1 MQIDLRT
8 VSIQPL
14 RQTFDHVAEHIG
26 GDKPASRYLEGT
38 IGIQSQDNF
47 HYRPLWDPDH
57 KIFDPARTS
66 IVMSDWYKLKDPRQF
81 YYGTYT
87 MARARM
93 QDNAEADFD
102 FVEERGLADNYPAAS
117 KKLALDVLLPLRHV
131 EWAGNMNNTFI
142 CAYGYGVAITQPC
155 IYQAMDHLGMAQYLT
170 RLGLLLDD
178 TPALDEAKEAWL
190 ADPKWQELRRY
201 VEDTFVLQDWFELFV
216 AHNLVLDGLLYP
228 LVYQH
233 IDKVLSANGGPVVSM
248 LTRFQSEWYGEN
260 VKWVDS
266 AIKIAAAESADN
278 KAKLSA
284 WAKVWRDR
292 AVLALTPIAQHALG
306 NEAVTL
312 METLVQQFN
321 DRAAKL
327 GLSL

>member
-14 RQTFDHVAEHIG
+14 RQTFDHVAAHIG

-38 IGIQSQDNF
+38 IGIQSEDNF
-47 HYRPLWDPDH
+47 HYRPLWDPEH
-57 KIFDPARTS
+57 EIFDPSRTS
-66 IVMSDWYKLKDPRQF
+66 LVMSDWYKLKDPRQF

-102 FVEERGLADNYPAAS
+102 FVEERGLADTYPADA
-117 KKLALDVLLPLRHV
+117 KKLALEVLLPLRHV
-131 EWAGNMNNTFI
+131 EWAGNMNNSFI

-155 IYQAMDHLGMAQYLT
+155 IYQAMDHLGIAQYLT

-178 TPALDEAKEAWL
+178 APALDVAKDAWMND
-190 ADPKWQELRRY
+190 AKWQELRRY
-201 VEDTFVLQDWFELFV
+201 VEDTFVMQDWFELFV
-216 AHNLVLDGLLYP
+216 ANNFVLDGLLYP
-228 LVYQH
+228 LIYQQF
-233 IDKVLSANGGPVVSM
+233 DKALNAKGGPAISM
-248 LTRFQSEWYGEN
+248 LTRFQTEWAGETA
-260 VKWVDS
+260 KWVD
-266 AIKIAAAESADN
+266 AVMKVAAADSADN

-284 WAKVWRDR
+284 WTKAWRDR
-292 AVLALTPIAQHALG
+292 AITALTPIAKHALG
-306 NEAVTL
+306 NDAAAQ
-312 METLVQQFN
+312 MDTLVQQFN

-327 GLSL
+327 GLVL

>member
-1 MQIDLRT
+1 
-8 VSIQPL
+8 
-14 RQTFDHVAEHIG
+14 
-26 GDKPASRYLEGT
+26 
-38 IGIQSQDNF
+38 
-47 HYRPLWDPDH
+47 
-57 KIFDPARTS
+57 
-66 IVMSDWYKLKDPRQF
+66 
-81 YYGTYT
+81 
-87 MARARM
+87 
-93 QDNAEADFD
+93 
-102 FVEERGLADNYPAAS
+102 
-117 KKLALDVLLPLRHV
+117 
-131 EWAGNMNNTFI
+131 
-142 CAYGYGVAITQPC
+142 
-155 IYQAMDHLGMAQYLT
+155 MDHLGMAQYLT

-216 AHNLVLDGLLYP
+216 ANNLALDGLLYP

-266 AIKIAAAESADN
+266 AVKIAAAESADN

-292 AVLALTPIAQHALG
+292 AVLALTPVAQHALG
-306 NEAVTL
+306 NEAATL